1 MGEHNRRDGI
11 LDDFIIPL
19 ASRLLKI
26 PDLRAIRET
35 FCTLMPVIVLLTLID
50 MIGCLLCDPAGPV
63 LGDEGL
69 GLGFF
74 LTGGLHDEA
83 YRESAFYAT
92 MTQLRSCLKVT
103 VLINSLLFSLVLTEK
118 LASLWHGD
126 VTASIVCTV
135 SSYLFLLAGFNGNLD
150 VLSTYFGGRAFFL
163 ALLIATAS
171 VLVFSRLARIRRLH
185 LPVPQG
191 MPQAMQQSMILFI
204 PLGLT
209 LFSSLIVS
217 FVWLSVEQSMHS
229 LPSLLQGYLSADIA
243 QIPAVAILY
252 ECLRRFLWWFGL
264 NGSSLTFFWNEAFY
278 VPAQLANELENSKY
292 IFTIEFFDANSI
304 SLLGLAISVWVFS
317 YREKLRQLSAYSL
330 PCLLFSINEPFLFA
344 LPIVLNPL
352 FLIPY
357 LLAPML
363 NVYIGYLAINWD
375 IVPLFHYSVDST
387 VPVLLQG
394 WLSTGDIM
402 GAVLQL
408 VWLSLDIVIYTPF
421 VIMFNMLTREED
433 AIEEANAYDE
443 T

>member
-1 MGEHNRRDGI
+1 MGVHNRWTGI
-11 LDDFIIPL
+11 LDDVLIPL
-19 ASRLLKI
+19 TSRLLRI
-26 PDLRAIRET
+26 PYLRAIRET
-35 FCTLMPVIVLLTLID
+35 FCALMPVIVLLTLID
-50 MIGCLLCDPAGPV
+50 MAGCLFCDPMGPV

-69 GLGFF
+69 RLGTF

-83 YRESAFYAT
+83 YRESAFYTT
-92 MTQLRSCLKVT
+92 MTHIRSCLKVT

-118 LASLWHGD
+118 LAALWHGD

-135 SSYLFLLAGFNGNLD
+135 SSYLFLLSGFNGNLES
-150 VLSTYFGGRAFFL
+150 LSLYFGGRSFFL

-171 VLVFSRLARIRRLH
+171 VLVFSRLARIRWLH

-191 MPQAMQQSMILFI
+191 MPQTMQQSMVLFI

-209 LFSSLIVS
+209 LLASLIIS
-217 FVWLSVEQSMHS
+217 FAWLSVEQSLHS
-229 LPSLLQGYLSADIA
+229 LPSLLQGYWGADIA
-243 QIPAVAILY
+243 QAPAAAILY
-252 ECLRRFLWWFGL
+252 ECLRRLLWWLGL

-278 VPAQLANELENSKY
+278 VPAQLANELENSKF

-363 NVYIGYLAINWD
+363 NVYIGYLAID
-375 IVPLFHYSVDST
+375 CGIVPLFHYSIDAT
-387 VPVLLQG
+387 TPVLLQG

-421 VIMFNMLTREED
+421 VIIFNMLTREED
-433 AIEEANAYDE
+433 AIEEANAYE
-443 T
+443 A

>member
-1 MGEHNRRDGI
+1 MGAHNQQNGI
-11 LDDFIIPL
+11 LDGIIIPW

-26 PDLRAIRET
+26 PYLRAIRET

-50 MIGCLLCDPAGPV
+50 MAGCLLCDPAGAV
-63 LGDEGL
+63 LGEEGL
-69 GLGFF
+69 GLGVF
-74 LTGGLHDEA
+74 LSGGLHDEA
-83 YRESAFYAT
+83 YRESSFYAA
-92 MTQLRSCLKVT
+92 MSHIRVWLKVT
-103 VLINSLLFSLVLTEK
+103 ILINSLLFSLVLTEK
-118 LASLWHGD
+118 LARLWHGERIL
-126 VTASIVCTV
+126 SIVCTV
-135 SSYLFLLAGFNGNLD
+135 SSYLFLLAGFDGNLD
-150 VLSTYFGGRAFFL
+150 ALAGYFTGRSFFL
-163 ALLIATAS
+163 ALLIATVS
-171 VLVFSRLARIRRLH
+171 VLVFSRLTRIRWLR

-191 MPQAMQQSMILFI
+191 MPREMQNSMILFL

-209 LFSSLIVS
+209 LFASLFVS
-217 FVWLSVEQSMHS
+217 FAWLSVEQSLHA
-229 LPSLLQGYLSADIA
+229 LPAILQEYVSTGLVQS
-243 QIPAVAILY
+243 PAAAILY
-252 ECLRRFLWWFGL
+252 ELVRRFLWWLGL

-317 YREKLRQLSAYSL
+317 SREKLRHLSAYSL

-352 FLIPY
+352 FLVPY

-363 NVYIGYLAINWD
+363 NVYIGYLAINCG
-375 IVPLFHYSVDST
+375 IVPLFRYGVDAT
-387 VPVLLQG
+387 VPVFMQG
-394 WLSTGDIM
+394 WLSTGDVM

-421 VIMFNMLTREED
+421 VIIFNMLTKEED
-433 AIEEANAYDE
+433 AIEEANAYE

>member
-26 PDLRAIRET
+26 PYLRAIRET

-83 YRESAFYAT
+83 YRESDFYAV
-92 MTQLRSCLKVT
+92 MSHIRSCLKIT

-118 LASLWHGD
+118 LAKLWQGER
-126 VTASIVCTV
+126 TSSIVCTV
-135 SSYLFLLAGFNGNLD
+135 SSYLFLLAGFDGDLNA
-150 VLSTYFGGRAFFL
+150 LSLYFGGRSFFL

-171 VLVFSRLARIRRLH
+171 VLVFSRLAHTAFLR

-191 MPQAMQQSMILFI
+191 MPRDMQKSMSLFL
-204 PLGLT
+204 PLSMT
-209 LFSSLIVS
+209 LLASLIVS
-217 FVWLSVEQSMHS
+217 FVWLAVDQSLHS
-229 LPSLLQGYLSADIA
+229 LPALLREYCGAGIA
-243 QIPAVAILY
+243 QSPAVAIVY
-252 ECLRRFLWWFGL
+252 ECLRRTLWWLGL

-352 FLIPY
+352 FLVPY

-363 NVYIGYLAINWD
+363 NVYIGYLAINCG
-375 IVPLFHYSVDST
+375 IVPLFRYGLDAT

-421 VIMFNMLTREED
+421 VIIFNMLTREED
-433 AIEEANAYDE
+433 AFEEAFNSQA
-443 T
+443 